1 MSQREEEE
9 EFNKEKENEMS
20 ENIWLCAR
28 CAMKQGVQ
36 TETDPVILRECSAC
50 HIKNWVRPYGH
61 AGADVGSSRVMEK
74 RVTQTIFPELVKQ
87 TATEIVPHEV
97 NETMSELEKL
107 RLRIKELEKT

>member
-1 MSQREEEE
+1 
-9 EFNKEKENEMS
+9 MS

-50 HIKNWVRPYGH
+50 HVKNWVRPYGH

-74 RVTQTIFPELVKQ
+74 RVMRPIPEEPPKVV
-87 TATEIVPHEV
+87 EEHP
-97 NETMSELEKL
+97 NETMTEVEKL
-107 RLRIKELEKT
+107 RLRIKELEKQ